1 MNFLSSSD
9 EGPVLHEGGIFFK
22 VEFHPLAD
30 EGQVD
35 EMESDEDLISHR
47 EAFDRLFGI
56 KPINVSENL
65 EDSKPMHET
74 LYELSRDYLP
84 ASHRQNEAVT
94 GASVSAKRKR
104 SISPQPLEGE
114 CRGLDCS
121 ERIKAVTGC
130 GPASH
135 EHQAC

>member
-1 MNFLSSSD
+1 MNFQSFSD

-30 EGQVD
+30 EDQVD
-35 EMESDEDLISHR
+35 EMESDEDLISNR

-94 GASVSAKRKR
+94 GDSVPAKRKR
-104 SISPQPLEGE
+104 SISPQPPEGA
-114 CRGLDCS
+114 CQSLDDD
-121 ERIKAVTGC
+121 ERNKAAQEMR
-130 GPASH
+130 PFFP
-135 EHQAC
+135 

>member
-1 MNFLSSSD
+1 MDFLSFSD

-22 VEFHPLAD
+22 VEFHLLAD

-35 EMESDEDLISHR
+35 EMESDEDLISNR

-84 ASHRQNEAVT
+84 ASHRQNEAVNV
-94 GASVSAKRKR
+94 ASVSPKGKR
-104 SISPQPLEGE
+104 SISPHALEGE
-114 CRGLDCS
+114 CRSLDCN
-121 ERIKAVTGC
+121 ERNKA
-130 GPASH
+130 AKI
-135 EHQAC
+135 